1 MKYGFETA
9 INQEKEAVQVE
20 KNTLSNFEWQGVI
33 VARGKAKDKLKL
45 LSQLISSG
53 RTVFFEYT
61 EVNTSLWLNR
71 SLIVRYVQ
79 KKTLSLCTVLKRIK
93 YYKEETQ
100 HCPPSLYEIGNKL
113 VTDVFE
119 MTVLSHF

>member
-1 MKYGFETA
+1 MKSEWKSLSALKQISEDISSFGYSQEYISYSELDKSKCFHYG
-9 INQEKEAVQVE
+9 
-20 KNTLSNFEWQGVI
+20 
-33 VARGKAKDKLKL
+33 
-45 LSQLISSG
+45 ISSG
-53 RTVFFEYT
+53 RTVFFEYI

-93 YYKEETQ
+93 YFKEETQ

>member
-45 LSQLISSG
+45 LSQLIPKSYSRNLDVVG
-53 RTVFFEYT
+53 TEAVLLPVT
-61 EVNTSLWLNR
+61 EVR
-71 SLIVRYVQ
+71 FP
-79 KKTLSLCTVLKRIK
+79 KR
-93 YYKEETQ
+93 
-100 HCPPSLYEIGNKL
+100 N
-113 VTDVFE
+113 
-119 MTVLSHF
+119 